1 MSRNKEMTAILRRA
15 FLEGFKVS
23 GEGWNGEYPYEG
35 VPDAEIMDVLEEYF
49 QRAFPVERQDEK
61 SS

>member
-1 MSRNKEMTAILRRA
+1 MSNAADITALLRRA

-35 VPDAEIMDVLEEYF
+35 VPDPEIMDVLEEYF
-49 QRAFPVERQDEK
+49 QRAFPVGGQDE
-61 SS
+61 SHG